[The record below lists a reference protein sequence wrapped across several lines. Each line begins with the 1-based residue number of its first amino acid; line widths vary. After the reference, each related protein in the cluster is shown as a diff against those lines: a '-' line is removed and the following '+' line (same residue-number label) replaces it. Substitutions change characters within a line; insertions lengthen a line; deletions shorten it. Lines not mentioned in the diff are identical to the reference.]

1 MPRCRPKLHL
11 PDADWP
17 AVDRVLWQR
26 AFRADDPFDH
36 GAGTRLARTTK
47 QRYLVGW
54 RRFLGYLALEDR
66 EALEIAPAGRITV
79 AHVRGFVAHLRQ
91 TNGAHSVAIQLEAMY
106 HAARVMMPEQDWA
119 WLKSIK
125 TRLYAAVPPYSAK
138 GPAITS
144 TMLVDLGLVLMEES
158 QPVEG
163 QELNMA
169 DAVRYRDGLIIA
181 MLGFIPLRCRNIA
194 SLEIGRT
201 FVREGDG
208 WAVVIPTNETKS
220 GKEPIEFAIAP
231 LLSPYFDRYLE
242 FVRPR
247 VLRRATCTALW
258 VSPKGGAL
266 GYSSFGPMLA
276 RHTMRRW
283 GIRIAP
289 HDVRDA
295 GATQWAIAAPDQI
308 GVARDLLGHADLR
321 PTTKHYNRARG
332 IEASRALAQEVARL
346 KKTGVSGITRRV

>member
-1 MPRCRPKLHL
+1 MPGRRPRLHL
-11 PDADWP
+11 PYADWP
-17 AVDRVLWQR
+17 AVDRELWQR
-26 AFRADDPFDH
+26 AFRADDPFDRA
-36 GAGTRLARTTK
+36 AGVGLAKTTK

-54 RRFLGYLALEDR
+54 RRFLGYLALEDP
-66 EALEIAPAGRITV
+66 ETLEIAPADRIT
-79 AHVRGFVAHLRQ
+79 ALRVRRFVGHLQ
-91 TNGAHSVAIQLEAMY
+91 KTNGAHSVAIQLEAMY

-125 TRLYAAVPPYSAK
+125 TRLHAAVPPYSAK

-144 TMLVDLGLVLMEES
+144 MMLVELGLALMEES
-158 QPVEG
+158 QPVDG
-163 QELNMA
+163 QKLGMA

-181 MLGFIPLRCRNIA
+181 MLGFIPLRCRNLA

-201 FVREGDG
+201 FVQEGDG
-208 WAVVIPTNETKS
+208 WALIIPTNETKS

-242 FVRPR
+242 LVRPR
-247 VLRRATCTALW
+247 LLRRATCTALW

-283 GIRIAP
+283 GIRVAP

-295 GATQWAIAAPDQI
+295 GATQWAIDAPDQI

-321 PTTKHYNRARG
+321 PTTRHYNRARG
-332 IEASRALAQEVARL
+332 IEASRALAGVIVQL
-346 KKTGVSGITRRV
+346 KKSGALLGKGRK